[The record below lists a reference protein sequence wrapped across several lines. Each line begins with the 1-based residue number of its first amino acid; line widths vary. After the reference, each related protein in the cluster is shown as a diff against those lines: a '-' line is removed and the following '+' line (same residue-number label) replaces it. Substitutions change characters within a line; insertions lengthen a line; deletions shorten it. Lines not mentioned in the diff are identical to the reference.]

1 MLKKQSTIY
10 SLLVAILFLSQSVEA
25 GTPKDSLRVLFVGNS
40 YIYYNN
46 LPQMVS
52 LISDSIETKLICS
65 RSTVGGA
72 HLGEHWNGL
81 RGLKSKQLIQKG
93 KFDIVVIQDNSMWP
107 VDNPDSVYKYAKLLC
122 DLIKSTGAKPYIYET
137 WARLKIPQHQQ
148 EINAVYEKVAKD
160 NNATL
165 VPVGEAWE
173 KARQLR
179 PDLVLFDADGSHPS
193 NIGTFLI
200 ATMFTQSISGTLPK
214 KFSTQ
219 YYYPAF
225 DKEQIRLM
233 QLDELDM
240 IFCKKVVEE
249 TVGRKQ

>member
-1 MLKKQSTIY
+1 MLKKQYSFF
-10 SLLVAILFLSQSVEA
+10 SLLIAILLLSQSVEA
-25 GTPKDSLRVLFVGNS
+25 KISKDTLRVLFIGNS
-40 YIYYNN
+40 YTYYNN

-52 LISDSIETKLICS
+52 LLSDSIKTKLICS

-72 HLGEHWNGL
+72 DLGEHWNES
-81 RGLKSKQLIQKG
+81 RGLKSKQMIQKG
-93 KFDIVVIQDNSMWP
+93 KYDIVVIQDNSMWP
-107 VDNPDSVYKYAKLLC
+107 VDNPDSVYKYAKLMC
-122 DLIKSTGAKPYIYET
+122 DLIKSTGAKPFIYET
-137 WARLKIPQHQQ
+137 WARLKVPQNQQ
-148 EINAVYEKVAKD
+148 EINAVYAKVAKD

-173 KARQLR
+173 KARILR
-179 PDLVLFDADGSHPS
+179 PDLQLFDADGSHPS

-200 ATMFTQSISGTLPK
+200 ATIFTQKISGELPK

-249 TVGRKQ
+249 TVAEKQ

>member
-1 MLKKQSTIY
+1 MLKKQPALY
-10 SLLVAILFLSQSVEA
+10 SLLIAILFFSQSVEA
-25 GTPKDSLRVLFVGNS
+25 RIPKDTLRILFVGNS

-107 VDNPDSVYKYAKLLC
+107 VDNPDSVYKYAKLMC

-137 WARLKIPQHQQ
+137 WARLKVPQHQK

-165 VPVGEAWE
+165 VPVGVAWE

-200 ATMFTQSISGTLPK
+200 ASMFTQTISGTLPK

-225 DKEQIRLM
+225 DKEQIRIM

-240 IFCKKVVEE
+240 VFCKKIVEE
-249 TVGRKQ
+249 TIAAKQ

>member
-1 MLKKQSTIY
+1 MLKKQIILY
-10 SLLVAILFLSQSVEA
+10 SFLFSIILLSQSVEA
-25 GTPKDSLRVLFVGNS
+25 KTSKDTLRVLFVGNS

-52 LISDSIETKLICS
+52 LISDSIDTKLICA

-81 RGLKSKQLIQKG
+81 RGLKSTQLIQKG

-137 WARLKIPQHQQ
+137 WARLKVPQHQK
-148 EINAVYEKVAKD
+148 ELNAVYTKVAKD

-173 KARQLR
+173 KARNAR

-200 ATMFTQSISGTLPK
+200 ATMFTKKIGGSLPK

-225 DKEQIRLM
+225 DKEQIRIM

-240 IFCKKVVEE
+240 IFCKKIVEE
-249 TVGRKQ
+249 TLLSKK

>member
-1 MLKKQSTIY
+1 MLKKQAAALS
-10 SLLVAILFLSQSVEA
+10 ILFALLYFSFTVEA
-25 GTPKDSLRVLFVGNS
+25 KNSSDTLRVLFVGNS

-52 LISDSIETKLICS
+52 LISDSIKTKLICS

-93 KFDIVVIQDNSMWP
+93 KYDIVVIQDNSMWP
-107 VDNPDSVYKYAKLLC
+107 VDNPDSVYKYAKLMC

-137 WARLKIPQHQQ
+137 WARLKVPQHQK
-148 EINAVYEKVAKD
+148 EINAVYEKVARE

-173 KARQLR
+173 KARTAR

-200 ATMFTQSISGTLPK
+200 ATMFAKKISGSLPK

-225 DKEQIRLM
+225 DKEQIRIM

-240 IFCKKVVEE
+240 IFCKKIVEE
-249 TVGRKQ
+249 TLVSKK